1 MKGSIGPYVSPAAGR
16 ADVSGVHELL
26 FSAIAATASVP
37 RPVLLAALR
46 PLKRERDLIA
56 FAVCFGTGRPPHPP
70 LTHSHRG
77 SLDRV
82 VFPVCVSVAG
92 E

>member
-1 MKGSIGPYVSPAAGR
+1 MKGRIEPYVSPAAGR
-16 ADVSGVHELL
+16 ADVSAVHELL

-37 RPVLLAALR
+37 HPVLLAALR

-56 FAVCFGTGRPPHPP
+56 FAVGRPPPP

>member
-56 FAVCFGTGRPPHPP
+56 FAVCFGTGRPPPP
-70 LTHSHRG
+70 PSHTLTPRLSRSG
-77 SLDRV
+77 GIPRV
-82 VFPVCVSVAG
+82 CLCG
-92 E
+92 R